1 MAVTSHGVAVESKTT
16 RRDAGKRRFSGELIR
31 SSRKAGGK
39 EMEGRRSGVQLTG
52 GEDFYWA
59 MLI

>member
-1 MAVTSHGVAVESKTT
+1 MVVASHGVAV
-16 RRDAGKRRFSGELIR
+16 
-31 SSRKAGGK
+31 
-39 EMEGRRSGVQLTG
+39 EGRRSGVQLTG